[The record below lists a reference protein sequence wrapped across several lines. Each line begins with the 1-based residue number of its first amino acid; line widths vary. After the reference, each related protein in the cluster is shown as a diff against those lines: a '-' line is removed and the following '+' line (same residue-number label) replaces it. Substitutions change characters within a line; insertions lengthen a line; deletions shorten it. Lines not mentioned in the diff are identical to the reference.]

1 MLRITTSHSAEAA
14 EKYFDLALKTADY
27 YTKDVGAWGGKG
39 AEVLGLK
46 GEVERKDFVALA
58 NNRWPG
64 ADGERL
70 TARTNKNRLED
81 VIDKKTGLP
90 VMDPATGKVQKQ
102 EVSNRRAGYDF
113 TFSVPKS
120 VSLYLALN
128 DDKVLEQMIAEALNE
143 TMVAIEALME
153 TKVRKGYQQD
163 NRLSPN
169 MVYAKFV
176 HGETRPV
183 DGIPD
188 PHYHI
193 HVFAMNATFDE
204 VEKEWKALEVG
215 NTVGDRTFYEAHFNH
230 LLAAKLEAAGYGIRR
245 TERHF
250 ELVSVSRELIEKFS
264 RRTKLIEQRA
274 RDKYKVLEAQARA
287 LMKSTHMAFDDA
299 FAHVIVE
306 IGGDWEKWKSDL
318 GARDRESKSSAKYK
332 ARQEL
337 VTHWE
342 SEMTSQERASL
353 RPECVKS
360 APSQNLLDARAA
372 KELAIKHLFEQVS
385 LKRELHIAGMLLRR
399 GIARVSIVEALAWVK
414 SDPLFIRPD
423 PDRKLLT
430 TREVRDAEN
439 KMIHLAAEGE
449 GKHEPLGGE
458 KEWVIANPL
467 VGGSEEQTKAVHHV
481 LGSRDFMISFKG
493 PAGAGKTELMTEAAT
508 AIESLS
514 GKRVVVLAPSSPSV
528 EVLRAQGFTNANT
541 LQQFQVNS
549 ELQETAKGQVLWVDE
564 AGFLS
569 VRQMLELQEFAV
581 ENDCRLI
588 VTGDTKQ
595 HHSVQ
600 WGDALRILERS
611 GAIAQADLMK
621 IYRQRIPEL
630 REAIEDLSR
639 GQTAEGFDKLDK
651 YGAIQEILD
660 DTGRLAAIAEK
671 QIEALKAKRSSL
683 IIAPTHGECR
693 TIADAV
699 RQAMKKNGLMSDA
712 EHSVTRLKRLNLTDS
727 QQRDAVTYEPGQI
740 VEFHKIAKGA
750 VRRGV
755 NDKRFK
761 SGEQWEVLRREEGA
775 VIVARHGVEKQL
787 PLEQARKFSVFE
799 REKIDLA
806 IGDRVRFTKNVKQ
819 RGHRFLNN
827 ELRTV
832 MGIHETKI
840 IFDKGEIVRNG
851 AALHIDQGIAVT
863 SHASQAKTVDQVI
876 VSVPVCAFSQAN
888 EAQFYVSMS
897 RARSAMHLFTDSKLA
912 LRDAVTRPSKRLSS
926 WELANG
932 AGKDRALKAELDRQ
946 RAKAQKEQ
954 QERTYER

>member
-1 MLRITTSHSAEAA
+1 
-14 EKYFDLALKTADY
+14 
-27 YTKDVGAWGGKG
+27 
-39 AEVLGLK
+39 
-46 GEVERKDFVALA
+46 
-58 NNRWPG
+58 
-64 ADGERL
+64 
-70 TARTNKNRLED
+70 
-81 VIDKKTGLP
+81 
-90 VMDPATGKVQKQ
+90 VQKR

-120 VSLYLALN
+120 VSLYLTVN
-128 DDKVLEQMIAEALNE
+128 EDKVVEQMITETVDE
-143 TMVAIEALME
+143 TMAAIESQME
-153 TKVRKGYQQD
+153 TKIRKGYQQD
-163 NRLSPN
+163 NRVSPN
-169 MVYAKFV
+169 MVYAKFI

-188 PHYHI
+188 PHYHV

-204 VEKEWKALEVG
+204 VEKQWKALEVG
-215 NTVGDRTFYEAHFNH
+215 NTVGDRIFFEAHFNH
-230 LLAAKLEAAGYGIRR
+230 LLASRLEAAGYGIRR
-245 TERHF
+245 TDQHF
-250 ELVSVSRELIEKFS
+250 ELASVSRDLVEKFS

-274 RDKYKVLEAQARA
+274 RDKYMVLEARARA
-287 LMKSTHMAFDDA
+287 LMKSTNMAFDDA
-299 FAHVIVE
+299 FAHVIAD
-306 IGGDWEKWKSDL
+306 IGGDWDKWKSDL

-337 VTHWE
+337 VTHWQ
-342 SEMTSQERASL
+342 SEMTSQELASL

-360 APSQNLLDARAA
+360 AHSQNLLDAKAA
-372 KELAIKHLFEQVS
+372 KELAIEHLFEQVS

-399 GIARVSIVEALAWVK
+399 GIARVSIAEALAWVK
-414 SDPLFIRPD
+414 SDPRFTRPN
-423 PDRKLLT
+423 PDGRLLT
-430 TREVRDAEN
+430 TREVRDTEN
-439 KMIHLAAEGE
+439 KMIHLAAEGQ
-449 GKHEPLGGE
+449 GKHEALNGG
-458 KEWVIANPL
+458 KEWVIRHPL
-467 VGGSEEQTKAVHHV
+467 VSASEEQSKAVHHV
-481 LGSRDFMISFKG
+481 LGSRDFMISFRG
-493 PAGAGKTELMTEAAT
+493 PAGAGKTELMIEAVM

-549 ELQETAKGQVLWVDE
+549 ELQVTAKGQVLWVDE

-600 WGDALRILERS
+600 WGDALRILARS
-611 GAIAQADLMK
+611 GAIAQADLTK

-651 YGAIQEILD
+651 YGAIQEIPD

-693 TIADAV
+693 AIASAV

-727 QQRDAVTYEPGQI
+727 QQRDPVTYEPGLI

-761 SGEQWEVLRREEGA
+761 SGEQWEILRREEGA

-799 REKIDLA
+799 RDKIDLA
-806 IGDRVRFTKNVKQ
+806 IGDRVRFTKNAKQ

-827 ELRTV
+827 ELRIV
-832 MGIHETKI
+832 MGIDETKI

-851 AALHIDQGIAVT
+851 GALHIDQGIAVT

-876 VSVPVCAFSQAN
+876 VNVPVRAFSQAN

-897 RARSAMHLFTDSKLA
+897 RARSAMHLFTDSKVA

-926 WELANG
+926 WEVVDTTE
-932 AGKDRALKAELDRQ
+932 KHRALKAELDRQ
-946 RAKAQKEQ
+946 RAKEKMEQ
-954 QERTYER
+954 QEKTYER